1 MSADNGIYI
10 LVTTDM
16 HKWVNEYTTHN
27 MMPDGI
33 KAYRVAHAQAID
45 GDISISDCS
54 RTICLDFNFEDETTM
69 RKRIAKIDKM
79 IEMLQNA
86 RNVLPQLLADRDKV
100 AEEFRK
106 QEEKEKKN
114 E

>member
-1 MSADNGIYI
+1 MQFSSPTLEDYKES
-10 LVTTDM
+10 TYWST
-16 HKWVNEYTTHN
+16 
-27 MMPDGI
+27 
-33 KAYRVAHAQAID
+33 ID

-54 RTICLDFNFEDETTM
+54 KTICLDFTFNDEATM

-86 RNVLPQLLADRDKV
+86 RSVLPQLLADRDKV
-100 AEEFRK
+100 AEEFKK

-114 E
+114 ERT

>member
-1 MSADNGIYI
+1 MRYVDKRFLSECYGESGSMVVQFSSPTLED
-10 LVTTDM
+10 
-16 HKWVNEYTTHN
+16 
-27 MMPDGI
+27 
-33 KAYRVAHAQAID
+33 YRESSYWCAID

-54 RTICLDFNFEDETTM
+54 KTICLDFTFRDEATM
-69 RKRIAKIDKM
+69 MKRIAKLDKM

-86 RNVLPQLLADRDKV
+86 RDVLPQLLADRDKV

-106 QEEKEKKN
+106 QEEKEKEN

>member
-1 MSADNGIYI
+1 MRYVDKQFLSGCYGESGSMVVQFSSPTLEDYKES
-10 LVTTDM
+10 TY
-16 HKWVNEYTTHN
+16 WS
-27 MMPDGI
+27 
-33 KAYRVAHAQAID
+33 AID

-54 RTICLDFNFEDETTM
+54 KTICLDFTFKDEATM
-69 RKRIAKIDKM
+69 RKRIAKLDKM

-86 RNVLPQLLADRDKV
+86 RNVLPQLLAEKDKV
-100 AEEFRK
+100 AEEFKK

>member
-1 MSADNGIYI
+1 MRYVDKQFLSECYGESGSMVVQFSSPTLEDYKES
-10 LVTTDM
+10 TYWST
-16 HKWVNEYTTHN
+16 
-27 MMPDGI
+27 
-33 KAYRVAHAQAID
+33 ID
-45 GDISISDCS
+45 GDVSISDCS
-54 RTICLDFNFEDETTM
+54 KTICLDFTFGDEATM

-100 AEEFRK
+100 AEEFKK
-106 QEEKEKKN
+106 QEEKEKNN